1 MDIFIKTM
9 GCKTGNNAVT
19 ERMHGRAKA
28 KVVTYYKALLTPNIF
43 YMCISV
49 RFLPNQKNPTYQC
62 KPHMHLAML
71 REMLLLSATC
81 SIIRPL

>member
-49 RFLPNQKNPTYQC
+49 RFLPNQKIP
-62 KPHMHLAML
+62 
-71 REMLLLSATC
+71 RISANLTC
-81 SIIRPL
+81 TWPCCGKCCYLQNH